1 MTYRITVKSFGKK
14 KNSALSRKGANGCVK
29 GRILGVQGSSLTVST
44 KRNKRFRDDRRR
56 IYEILSNLEKNIG
69 CFSMMLSDKLNI
81 KFEI

>member
-1 MTYRITVKSFGKK
+1 
-14 KNSALSRKGANGCVK
+14 VK

-81 KFEI
+81 KFEIWWKNWGVDKG